1 MTRAVD
7 PGLTNLC
14 PSLIPDGAIVLTT
27 PSGRSHIA
35 TPTGARFFPQLAVP
49 TATLALS
56 NSPPASPNRGLA
68 MPARK
73 RIRTQD
79 RAAASNTNADS
90 TEPAPPPT
98 HYPSDF

>member
-68 MPARK
+68 MPTRK

-79 RAAASNTNADS
+79 RAARIEYEHGLNRARCAAD
-90 TEPAPPPT
+90 PPPL
-98 HYPSDF
+98 